1 MVVAV
6 TDEQHALTA
15 AVAALAER
23 HAAPSAT
30 RAVLGELAAGTPV
43 QVWNVLVQ
51 SGFPAVHLPDDCGG
65 AGGGLI
71 EAGCVADGA
80 GYGLLPGPLLPT
92 MITAAQA
99 AAAQPGPGRRDLLAD
114 VAAGLPAATAGPDVA
129 AVRLTH
135 TPDGPRL
142 TGTVGPTLGLC
153 AAHRLLLAAR
163 TGDDAVVWVVLH
175 TAGCDVTAEP
185 GTDLTRDVGTL
196 ELADHPVDPA
206 NIVDGLTP
214 GHARELAVALLSA
227 EGAGIAR
234 WCVDNVLAHL
244 KSREQFGR
252 PIGAFQAL
260 QHRAAGLYVDA
271 ELLAAAAWDAAR
283 AGDGDADQRAA
294 AAATAAIALAG
305 LPDLVLD
312 ALTMFGAIG
321 YTWEHDLHLY
331 WRRAIAIAGATGPT
345 GDWAARLGDPDGVA
359 RDFHL
364 ELPDVETQFR
374 ADVVAVLDHAA
385 TLDNETP
392 GRQHPD
398 HTNLRSGGQRD
409 ALAAAGLLAPHLP
422 APWGLGADPVQQ
434 LIVAEE
440 FARRPSVTRSSLG
453 IAEWILPTILT
464 FGTDEQ
470 RGRFAES
477 ILRGHTAWCQLFS
490 EPGAGSDLAALRTR
504 ATRVEGGW
512 RINGQKV
519 WTSLAER
526 ADFGAL
532 LARTDPDVPK
542 HKGISYFLL
551 DMSTPG
557 ITVRPLRTAGG
568 PAHFNEVFLDDVF
581 VPDDALVGGPGDG
594 WTLAIATMA
603 NERAAISGYINDDRE
618 SVLRTLV
625 AARPDPDGRR
635 ALGEVRAATNAIHA
649 LNLRETL
656 SRLSGHGPG
665 TATSVAKVATG
676 RVLRRIGTAALELAG
691 PAALV
696 DAPGDTAVAHL
707 FQLPAELIGGG
718 TMEIQ
723 LNIIAT
729 MILGLPRS

>member
-30 RAVLGELAAGTPV
+30 RAVLDELAAGTPV

-260 QHRAAGLYVDA
+260 QHRAVDMFVQTQLLESTAILACVRADEPDADARQRAVSIAKARLTAGGKFVAQQSVQLHGGIGITDEHDVGLYFKRMQV
-271 ELLAAAAWDAAR
+271 LATLF
-283 AGDGDADQRAA
+283 GD
-294 AAATAAIALAG
+294 
-305 LPDLVLD
+305 
-312 ALTMFGAIG
+312 
-321 YTWEHDLHLY
+321 E
-331 WRRAIAIAGATGPT
+331 
-345 GDWAARLGDPDGVA
+345 
-359 RDFHL
+359 DFHL
-364 ELPDVETQFR
+364 ARF
-374 ADVVAVLDHAA
+374 AA
-385 TLDNETP
+385 RE
-392 GRQHPD
+392 
-398 HTNLRSGGQRD
+398 
-409 ALAAAGLLAPHLP
+409 A
-422 APWGLGADPVQQ
+422 
-434 LIVAEE
+434 
-440 FARRPSVTRSSLG
+440 FAR
-453 IAEWILPTILT
+453 
-464 FGTDEQ
+464 
-470 RGRFAES
+470 
-477 ILRGHTAWCQLFS
+477 
-490 EPGAGSDLAALRTR
+490 
-504 ATRVEGGW
+504 
-512 RINGQKV
+512 
-519 WTSLAER
+519 
-526 ADFGAL
+526 
-532 LARTDPDVPK
+532 
-542 HKGISYFLL
+542 
-551 DMSTPG
+551 
-557 ITVRPLRTAGG
+557 TV
-568 PAHFNEVFLDDVF
+568 
-581 VPDDALVGGPGDG
+581 
-594 WTLAIATMA
+594 
-603 NERAAISGYINDDRE
+603 
-618 SVLRTLV
+618 
-625 AARPDPDGRR
+625 
-635 ALGEVRAATNAIHA
+635 GE
-649 LNLRETL
+649 
-656 SRLSGHGPG
+656 
-665 TATSVAKVATG
+665 
-676 RVLRRIGTAALELAG
+676 
-691 PAALV
+691 
-696 DAPGDTAVAHL
+696 
-707 FQLPAELIGGG
+707 
-718 TMEIQ
+718 
-723 LNIIAT
+723 
-729 MILGLPRS
+729 

>member
-1 MVVAV
+1 M
-6 TDEQHALTA
+6 
-15 AVAALAER
+15 
-23 HAAPSAT
+23 
-30 RAVLGELAAGTPV
+30 
-43 QVWNVLVQ
+43 
-51 SGFPAVHLPDDCGG
+51 
-65 AGGGLI
+65 
-71 EAGCVADGA
+71 
-80 GYGLLPGPLLPT
+80 
-92 MITAAQA
+92 
-99 AAAQPGPGRRDLLAD
+99 
-114 VAAGLPAATAGPDVA
+114 
-129 AVRLTH
+129 
-135 TPDGPRL
+135 
-142 TGTVGPTLGLC
+142 
-153 AAHRLLLAAR
+153 
-163 TGDDAVVWVVLH
+163 
-175 TAGCDVTAEP
+175 
-185 GTDLTRDVGTL
+185 
-196 ELADHPVDPA
+196 
-206 NIVDGLTP
+206 
-214 GHARELAVALLSA
+214 
-227 EGAGIAR
+227 
-234 WCVDNVLAHL
+234 
-244 KSREQFGR
+244 
-252 PIGAFQAL
+252 
-260 QHRAAGLYVDA
+260 
-271 ELLAAAAWDAAR
+271 
-283 AGDGDADQRAA
+283 
-294 AAATAAIALAG
+294 
-305 LPDLVLD
+305 
-312 ALTMFGAIG
+312 
-321 YTWEHDLHLY
+321 
-331 WRRAIAIAGATGPT
+331 
-345 GDWAARLGDPDGVA
+345 
-359 RDFHL
+359 
-364 ELPDVETQFR
+364 
-374 ADVVAVLDHAA
+374 
-385 TLDNETP
+385 
-392 GRQHPD
+392 
-398 HTNLRSGGQRD
+398 
-409 ALAAAGLLAPHLP
+409 
-422 APWGLGADPVQQ
+422 
-434 LIVAEE
+434 
-440 FARRPSVTRSSLG
+440 TRSSLG